1 VEDLA
6 AREAWLARLREASP
20 DATFELGQT
29 SPAAILGRGAGKPQA
44 LPGWA
49 EGEWSVQ
56 EEGSQLVALA
66 LGARAGETVLDACA
80 GRGNKT
86 GALAAAVGPTG
97 AVDAADVHPAK
108 LEALTRDLARTRRAV
123 RACHAVDW
131 SVGSGDVPRDFDRV
145 LVDAPCSGV
154 GTLRR
159 RPDLQAR
166 RVEADLSSLP
176 ALQRA
181 ILARAADHVRPGGRL
196 VYAVCSVLR
205 EEAEDVIAALLAE
218 RTDLVA
224 APFDSA
230 PARAVAGEAATL
242 RLLPHVH
249 GTDGYF
255 VASLVRRALVA
266 PDLVSRH

>member
-1 VEDLA
+1 
-6 AREAWLARLREASP
+6 
-20 DATFELGQT
+20 
-29 SPAAILGRGAGKPQA
+29 
-44 LPGWA
+44 
-49 EGEWSVQ
+49 VQ

-86 GALAAAVGPTG
+86 GALVAAVGPSG
-97 AVDAADVHPAK
+97 AVDAADLHPAK
-108 LEALTRDLARTRRAV
+108 LESLTGDLARTKRLV

-159 RPDLQAR
+159 RPDLQTR
-166 RVEADLSSLP
+166 RTEADLTSLP

-181 ILARAADHVRPGGRL
+181 ILRRTADHVRPGGRL

-205 EEAEDVIAALLAE
+205 EEGEDVVAALLAE
-218 RTDLVA
+218 CGDMRL
-224 APFDSA
+224 APFDS
-230 PARAVAGEAATL
+230 PSARAVAGDNATL
-242 RLLPHVH
+242 RLLPQVH

-255 VASLVRRALVA
+255 VASFVRKG
-266 PDLVSRH
+266 

>member
-1 VEDLA
+1 M
-6 AREAWLARLREASP
+6 
-20 DATFELGQT
+20 
-29 SPAAILGRGAGKPQA
+29 
-44 LPGWA
+44 
-49 EGEWSVQ
+49 Q
-56 EEGSQLVALA
+56 EEGSQLIAAA

-86 GALAAAVGPTG
+86 GALAGAVGAGG
-97 AVDAADVHPAK
+97 AVDAADLHPAK
-108 LEALTRDLARTRRAV
+108 LEALVRDLARTKRSA

-159 RPDLQAR
+159 RPDLAAR
-166 RVEADLSSLP
+166 RLESDLATLP

-181 ILARAADHVRPGGRL
+181 ILARTADHVRPGGRL

-205 EEAEDVIAALLAE
+205 EEGEDVVAALLAA
-218 RTDLVA
+218 RADFAL
-224 APFDSA
+224 APFDA
-230 PARAVAGEAATL
+230 PEARAVAGEGAPTM
-242 RLLPHVH
+242 RLLPHLH

-255 VASLVRRALVA
+255 VASFVRQG
-266 PDLVSRH
+266 